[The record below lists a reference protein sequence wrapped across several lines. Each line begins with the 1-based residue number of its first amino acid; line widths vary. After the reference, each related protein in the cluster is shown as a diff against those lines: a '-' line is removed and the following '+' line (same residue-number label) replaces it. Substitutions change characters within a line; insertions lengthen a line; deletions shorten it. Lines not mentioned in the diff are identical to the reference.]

1 MSKASM
7 HGTWSSRLL
16 FIFATVGSAVGLG
29 NIWKFPYIAGEYGGG
44 AFVLVYLISV
54 LLIGM
59 PIMMAEIMLG
69 RRGRQSPVNTMY
81 TLAIESGQHAAW
93 KYLGWMGMLAGFLIL
108 SYYSV
113 VAGEVMAYIFRAAS
127 GTFTHQTPSGV
138 RSIYSDFVSAPE
150 SLLAWHTIFIVITM
164 AVVSRGLLE
173 GLEKTLRIL
182 MPLLFVLLLIL
193 VGYGLNS
200 DGFSDAATFLFKPDF
215 EKLIYT
221 MNDNGVREL
230 TAKPILVAM
239 GHSFFTLS
247 LGMGAIMA
255 YGAYLGREVSISH
268 VTLTVVI
275 IDTVVALLAGL
286 AIFPIVFSHQLDP
299 ASGPS
304 LIFQTLPIA
313 FGAMPGGAFF
323 GALFF
328 ILLFFAAWSSAISL
342 IEPAI
347 AWMVESRRITRVKAS
362 VRAGII
368 VWLLGIASIF
378 SASGTTLRDIFLSL
392 LNWLGI
398 ETIGLKQ
405 EFFSLTF
412 FEVVDFLTA
421 NIMLPLGGMLIAI
434 FVGWV
439 MRRESVRAEI
449 NVRHG
454 ELCTL
459 WMTLLKYVSPVAVF
473 IIFLSV
479 IGFLG

>member
-1 MSKASM
+1 MSKASI

-29 NIWKFPYIAGEYGGG
+29 NIWKFPYITGEYGGG
-44 AFVLVYLISV
+44 AFVLVYLISI

-81 TLAIESGQHAAW
+81 TLAIESGQSPAW
-93 KYLGWMGMLAGFLIL
+93 QYLGWMGMIAGFLIL

-113 VAGEVMAYIFRAAS
+113 VAGEVMAYIFRAAA

-138 RSIYSDFVSAPE
+138 RSIYSDFVSSPE
-150 SLLAWHTIFIVITM
+150 SLLAWHTIFVVITM
-164 AVVSRGLLE
+164 TVVSRGLLD
-173 GLEKTLRIL
+173 GMEKTLRVL
-182 MPLLFVLLLIL
+182 MPLLFILLLIL

-200 DGFSDAATFLFKPDF
+200 DGFADAATFLFKPDF
-215 EKLIYT
+215 RKLIYT
-221 MNDNGVREL
+221 VNDSGVREL

-255 YGAYLGREVSISH
+255 YGAYLGRDVSISH

-275 IDTVVALLAGL
+275 IDTLVALLAGL

-323 GALFF
+323 GFLFF

-347 AWMVESRRITRVKAS
+347 AWMVESRRITRVKAA
-362 VRAGII
+362 VRSGVI

-378 SASGTTLRDIFLSL
+378 SASGTTLRDILITLLS
-392 LNWLGI
+392 WFGI

-405 EFFSLTF
+405 SFFALTF
-412 FEVVDFLTA
+412 FEAVDFMTA

-434 FVGWV
+434 FVGWA

-454 ELCTL
+454 DLCTL

-479 IGFLG
+479 IGLLG

>member
-1 MSKASM
+1 
-7 HGTWSSRLL
+7 
-16 FIFATVGSAVGLG
+16 
-29 NIWKFPYIAGEYGGG
+29 
-44 AFVLVYLISV
+44 
-54 LLIGM
+54 
-59 PIMMAEIMLG
+59 
-69 RRGRQSPVNTMY
+69 
-81 TLAIESGQHAAW
+81 
-93 KYLGWMGMLAGFLIL
+93 
-108 SYYSV
+108 
-113 VAGEVMAYIFRAAS
+113 
-127 GTFTHQTPSGV
+127 
-138 RSIYSDFVSAPE
+138 
-150 SLLAWHTIFIVITM
+150 M
-164 AVVSRGLLE
+164 AVVSRGLTD
-173 GLEKTLRIL
+173 GMEKTLRIL
-182 MPLLFVLLLIL
+182 MPLLFILLLIL
-193 VGYGLNS
+193 VGYGLNT
-200 DGFSDAATFLFKPDF
+200 DGFSDAVTFLFKPDF
-215 EKLIYT
+215 EKLVFAV
-221 MNDNGVREL
+221 NDNGVREL

-255 YGAYLGREVSISH
+255 YGAYLGRDVSISH

-275 IDTVVALLAGL
+275 IDTLVALLAGL

-323 GALFF
+323 GFLFF
-328 ILLFFAAWSSAISL
+328 VLLFFAAWSSAISL

-347 AWMVESRRITRVKAS
+347 AWMVESRRITRVKAA
-362 VRAGII
+362 VRAGMI

-378 SASGTTLRDIFLSL
+378 SASGTTLRDIFISVLS
-392 LNWLGI
+392 WVGI

-405 EFFSLTF
+405 SFFALTF

-454 ELCTL
+454 DLCTL

-479 IGFLG
+479 IGLLG